1 MRQARD
7 IIRAL
12 FPIAT
17 LVTPNIP
24 EAVAILQM
32 IGETSIAS
40 RIDTIEGM
48 EQAAKAI
55 YTLGPAY
62 VLIKGGHLA
71 PSNTTGQ
78 QLFCS
83 AMSCFVLFIR
93 TAISFSGRLVTHVA
107 ILNAHCLH

>member
-1 MRQARD
+1 MMQARD

-12 FPIAT
+12 FPVAT

-32 IGETSIAS
+32 IGENTIAS
-40 RIDTIEGM
+40 HIETIEGM
-48 EQAAKAI
+48 ELAAKAI
-55 YTLGPAY
+55 YGLGPAY

-78 QLFCS
+78 LSTCS
-83 AMSCFVLFIR
+83 RVLQPLSHCDQCI
-93 TAISFSGRLVTHVA
+93 ALLSLILV
-107 ILNAHCLH
+107 N

>member
-1 MRQARD
+1 MFLFLVRQARD

-12 FPIAT
+12 FPVAT

-32 IGETSIAS
+32 IGENSIPGHINS
-40 RIDTIEGM
+40 IEGM

-55 YTLGPAY
+55 YSLGPAN

-78 QLFCS
+78 QLLCMYIYCNLLRS
-83 AMSCFVLFIR
+83 MNSDMYR
-93 TAISFSGRLVTHVA
+93 Y
-107 ILNAHCLH
+107 

>member
-1 MRQARD
+1 MGQARD

-12 FPIAT
+12 FPVAT

-32 IGETSIAS
+32 IGENTIAMH
-40 RIDTIEGM
+40 IETIEGM
-48 EQAAKAI
+48 EEAAKAI
-55 YTLGPAY
+55 YGLGPAY

-78 QLFCS
+78 VLTHAYLLQLVPHRDQCIALS
-83 AMSCFVLFIR
+83 QLI
-93 TAISFSGRLVTHVA
+93 LV
-107 ILNAHCLH
+107 N

>member
-1 MRQARD
+1 MLSLCTYQARD

-12 FPIAT
+12 FPVAT

-24 EAVAILQM
+24 EADAILKM
-32 IGETSIAS
+32 IGEDSIAS
-40 RIDTIEGM
+40 RIDSVEGM

-62 VLIKGGHLA
+62 VLVKGGHLA

-78 QLFCS
+78 QLIC
-83 AMSCFVLFIR
+83 
-93 TAISFSGRLVTHVA
+93 T
-107 ILNAHCLH
+107 